1 MKKIEITGKSIDEIT
16 EMTADMQNSFIR
28 REGSRV
34 FLLIPESF
42 TALGVRKEVKDLF
55 IQRKRE
61 YEQQHNIKLSI
72 SEYLEILLRRRE

>member
-1 MKKIEITGKSIDEIT
+1 MKKIEITGKSINEIT

-34 FLLIPESF
+34 FLLMPERF
-42 TALGVRKEVKDLF
+42 TALGVRTEIKELF
-55 IQRKRE
+55 LQKKKE

-72 SEYLEILLRRRE
+72 SEYLEILLRRW